1 MNIAVRDSGQF
12 KQLLEALIDDLI
24 DARTHFR
31 LHQDLNAAIPDYT
44 VEFNQ
49 SAVFWNLTRTAHLEA
64 TLLRLCRAY
73 ESSND
78 KPNLNLKNFLETIR
92 ENLHFF
98 DEPNFRER
106 LVGNPFVDSL
116 AEKPRKPESN
126 VLATDLV
133 SVSPDDPAVANLH
146 FWRHRYIA
154 HRSRSSVLSP
164 ETFGQQNPLLFT
176 DIQKLID
183 NGVRI
188 VNHYSELFS
197 ATLHTSPPVKDY
209 QRLLD
214 AVREGLRAR
223 KAQFQQQI
231 AAVRS
236 RPQE

>member
-1 MNIAVRDSGQF
+1 MN
-12 KQLLEALIDDLI
+12 LI
-24 DARTHFR
+24 
-31 LHQDLNAAIPDYT
+31 
-44 VEFNQ
+44 NQ
-49 SAVFWNLTRTAHLEA
+49 RVFWNLTRTAHLEA

-154 HRSRSSVLSP
+154 HRSRSSVLERSKRS
-164 ETFGQQNPLLFT
+164 GQQNPLFLPT
-176 DIQKLID
+176 SELIEMC
-183 NGVRI
+183 VRI
-188 VNHYSELFS
+188 VNHDSELFS
-197 ATLHTSPPVKDY
+197 ATVHTSSPVKTIS
-209 QRLLD
+209 
-214 AVREGLRAR
+214 A
-223 KAQFQQQI
+223 
-231 AAVRS
+231 S
-236 RPQE
+236 